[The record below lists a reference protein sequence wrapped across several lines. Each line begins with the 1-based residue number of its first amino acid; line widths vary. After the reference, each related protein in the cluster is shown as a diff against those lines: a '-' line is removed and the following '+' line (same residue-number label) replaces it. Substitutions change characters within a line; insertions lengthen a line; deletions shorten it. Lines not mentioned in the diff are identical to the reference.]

1 MKNPK
6 PTTCYFDPDE
16 ARAIGEIADKEER
29 RKSKIVQF
37 AVRAFANLYKT
48 DPSKAM
54 QLARA
59 GR

>member
-6 PTTCYFDPDE
+6 RTTCYFEPDE
-16 ARAIGEIADKEER
+16 ARTIGEIADKEER
-29 RKSKIVQF
+29 PKTKIVQF
-37 AVRAFANLYKT
+37 AVRAFASLYKT

-54 QLARA
+54 QLAQS